1 MRWQMVIPLAL
12 APQAW
17 LDTPLRIRRG
27 LRLPCTTPPV
37 MSSQGANAMAM
48 MTTAQPANTSEV
60 SGRSRIIRIAAGDED
75 GTPRMRV
82 YLAEQ
87 PDTPYQV
94 DAGAIPGLVEL
105 ILHAMSSESLVEVV
119 FDKRSRRVM
128 RVDVVTTA
136 RPT

>member
-1 MRWQMVIPLAL
+1 
-12 APQAW
+12 
-17 LDTPLRIRRG
+17 
-27 LRLPCTTPPV
+27 
-37 MSSQGANAMAM
+37 MAM